1 MTDLT
6 TSLDDEQLV
15 YDLADKIYWQVLQM
29 LDIESKCVEVTETG
43 TQNTELGT
51 MLYYTI
57 ESTIEDYLEEL
68 NHDNILHKSAT

>member
-1 MTDLT
+1 MTNLK
-6 TSLDDEQLV
+6 TSLDDAQLV
-15 YDLADKIYWQVLQM
+15 YDLADKIYWQVLQA
-29 LDIESKCVEVTETG
+29 LSLEQFCVIATETG

-68 NHDNILHKSAT
+68 SDDHA

>member
-1 MTDLT
+1 MTNLK
-6 TSLDDEQLV
+6 TSLEEDAQLV
-15 YDLADKIYWQVLQM
+15 YDLADRVYWQILQA
-29 LDIESKCVEVTETG
+29 LAIEAECVEVTETS

-68 NHDNILHKSAT
+68 NHGPA